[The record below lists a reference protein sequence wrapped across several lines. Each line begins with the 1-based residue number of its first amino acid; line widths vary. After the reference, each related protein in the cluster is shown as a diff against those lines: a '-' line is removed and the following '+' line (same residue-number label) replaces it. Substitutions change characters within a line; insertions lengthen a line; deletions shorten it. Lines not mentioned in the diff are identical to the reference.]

1 MDQSKESSTTA
12 NVKDK
17 NIKIVMI
24 GDVFPAEIDFNIGFG
39 IKSLFEQHQGN
50 PWKSVLKALFKD
62 ADIVIGNLESPL
74 IPSEIKTK
82 DSFYGSPSFAS
93 FLKECGIT
101 TLNIANNHILEQDEK
116 GLKSTL
122 KELYQTQI
130 DVIGSIENN
139 HQKIVYKTI
148 EGIKIAIAG
157 FCNVD
162 VRPNYHQK
170 YFAVLNE
177 ENVVSVI
184 QQMQSNNADIKIL
197 SFHWGNEY
205 IHQPSLGQRNLAY
218 KCIEAGADII
228 VGHHPH
234 VIQPYEKYKEGH
246 IFYSLG
252 NFCFDNLQS
261 KQTRTGM
268 IASLYWDMQK
278 KMFTDI
284 HLKGI
289 KLLRKTLL
297 RPMHTTK
304 FKKYYDSIDR
314 KYLQWKSISDE
325 KYVCKYKK
333 VLSIRH
339 SIERILMK
347 LYLIK
352 MLIVLPFSEK
362 RKLIRNLINY
372 YIYKH

>member
-1 MDQSKESSTTA
+1 MK
-12 NVKDK
+12 NKDFLK
-17 NIKIVMI
+17 LLFV
-24 GDVFPAEIDFNIGFG
+24 GDIFPADLDFNIGFG
-39 IKSLFEQHQGN
+39 IKSLFDQHQGN
-50 PWKSVLKALFKD
+50 LWKPVLSALFKN
-62 ADIVIGNLESPL
+62 ADLVIGNLESPL
-74 IPSEIKTK
+74 IPEAIKAK
-82 DSFYGSPSFAS
+82 GSFYGSPVFAS
-93 FLKECGIT
+93 FLKESGVT
-101 TLNIANNHILEQDEK
+101 TLNIANNHILEQDDK
-116 GLKSTL
+116 GFESTL
-122 KELYQTQI
+122 KELHQNQI

-139 HQKIVYKTI
+139 QQKIVYKNM

-162 VRPNYHQK
+162 VLPDYHHK

-177 ENVVSVI
+177 ENVFSAL
-184 QQMQSNNADIKIL
+184 QEMKSNNIDIKIL

-205 IHQPSLGQRNLAY
+205 IHQPSLEQRKLAY
-218 KCIEAGADII
+218 KCVEAGVDII
-228 VGHHPH
+228 AGHHPH

-261 KQTRTGM
+261 IQTRTGM

-278 KMFTDI
+278 KMFTNI
-284 HLKGI
+284 HLQGI
-289 KLLRKTLL
+289 KLSPKILL
-297 RPMHTTK
+297 QPIHTTK

-325 KYVCKYKK
+325 KYACKYKK

-339 SIERILMK
+339 PIERILMK

-362 RKLIRNLINY
+362 RKLIKNLINF